1 MQTIKLLIVA
11 VWMLLVLVP
20 IIVGLGEDDRWMML
34 IPVLVVGWVY
44 WYWRSSQ
51 DRGMPGTKAD
61 LHLSSKP
68 VRTSHDAEYWDEVFR
83 DSDEMAKRE
92 FKRVEHIS
100 ISTAAG
106 DMTGDDLSSA
116 RSDVM
121 ER

>member
-51 DRGMPGTKAD
+51 DRGMPGTNAG

-68 VRTSHDAEYWDEVFR
+68 VITSHDAEYRNEVFR
-83 DSDEMAKRE
+83 DSDEMAEWARE
-92 FKRVEHIS
+92 RLERES
-100 ISTAAG
+100 ASTAAG
-106 DMTGDDLSSA
+106 DMSGDDYSSA
-116 RSDVM
+116 RYDVM